1 MKNILPRR
9 LITFGFHLL
18 YHQFAFAYDTV
29 AWLVSLGQ
37 WQAWGRTALRRVR
50 GPRVLEIGHGPGHL
64 LIALARSGQLRPIG
78 IDLSPQM
85 IRLAQRNTRKA
96 GVNAPQAQCRV
107 QALPFRSGEFDSVV
121 ATFPSDYIADVA
133 ALREVQRVTNE
144 RGRLIV
150 VFGAQLIG
158 REPSKRLIEW
168 LYRLTGQREA
178 KFDAE
183 ESIFDR
189 VGMPARI
196 ETETVGAS
204 TVTLIVAEKNPPGGS
219 AKRLREDRA
228 STPDDRLP
236 CADDSPASIRPCAA
250 AARAGPPWRADR
262 RW

>member
-1 MKNILPRR
+1 MKNTLPRR
-9 LITFGFHLL
+9 LVKSGFHLL
-18 YHQFAFAYDTV
+18 YHELAFTYDAV

-37 WQAWGRTALRRVR
+37 WQAWGRTALDRVR

-64 LIALARSGQLRPIG
+64 LIGLARSGRRPIG
-78 IDLSPQM
+78 IDRSPQM
-85 IRLAQRNTRKA
+85 IRMAQQNIRRA
-96 GVNAPQAQCRV
+96 GVKAPQVQCRV

-133 ALREVQRVTNE
+133 TLREVQRVTND

-158 REPSKRLIEW
+158 REPGKLLIEW
-168 LYRLTGQREA
+168 LYRITGQREA
-178 KFDAE
+178 KLDDE

-219 AKRLREDRA
+219 QPPGGQSGYA
-228 STPDDRLP
+228 S
-236 CADDSPASIRPCAA
+236 
-250 AARAGPPWRADR
+250 
-262 RW
+262 